1 MPNPTTMR
9 AIEFTAFD
17 GPNSGSLVER
27 PVPTPGAGE
36 VLIRIGAAGVNY
48 ADVVQSRGGYRNGP
62 QPPYIAGIEACGE
75 VVAVGDGD
83 TPHAVGTKVF
93 GAGFPGTFAEY
104 VAVPAAMLQPL
115 PAGWSEAQGAAFF
128 VVWATAYACLRT
140 VGNVQ
145 QGQSVLI
152 HAAAGGVGQAATKL
166 AKHFGARVFA
176 TASTA
181 EKLEIAKGAG
191 ADELINYADQDF
203 VAEIKARTQ
212 GRGVDLI
219 LEMIGGETFD
229 KNFQAVVP
237 HVRIVVFGFAS
248 DKKAEIDNFSMVWDY
263 PVWITGLNI
272 TILST
277 ERPDLFEPMMGEISA
292 LIASGVIDPGQP
304 TEHPLADAPDLLAA
318 MELRK
323 TTGKHIIVP

>member
-104 VAVPAAMLQPL
+104 VAVPAAMLRHPCSSS
-115 PAGWSEAQGAAFF
+115 A
-128 VVWATAYACLRT
+128 
-140 VGNVQ
+140 
-145 QGQSVLI
+145 
-152 HAAAGGVGQAATKL
+152 
-166 AKHFGARVFA
+166 
-176 TASTA
+176 
-181 EKLEIAKGAG
+181 
-191 ADELINYADQDF
+191 
-203 VAEIKARTQ
+203 
-212 GRGVDLI
+212 
-219 LEMIGGETFD
+219 
-229 KNFQAVVP
+229 VP
-237 HVRIVVFGFAS
+237 HLSRPLGWERDGATVQPDHPQKIVRHSRVRRYQRRLDG
-248 DKKAEIDNFSMVWDY
+248 
-263 PVWITGLNI
+263 
-272 TILST
+272 ST
-277 ERPDLFEPMMGEISA
+277 RS
-292 LIASGVIDPGQP
+292 
-304 TEHPLADAPDLLAA
+304 PLRD
-318 MELRK
+318 
-323 TTGKHIIVP
+323 